1 VTDQPTD
8 RDFEDLS
15 RSISQLRREHKAE
28 GLAESELDK
37 DPFVQFGEWMNQALE
52 AGITLPNAM
61 TLATAGPDAVPSARM
76 VLLKGFDPQGFV
88 FYTNYESRKGREL
101 IANPHAA
108 LVFYWNLLERQVVI
122 AGDVT
127 KVDRDEAEEYFRSR
141 PLGSRLGAWASPQS
155 TVISSRE
162 ELEARVTELEKTYA
176 GGEVPIPPQWGG
188 FRLVPVRFE
197 FWQSRPNRLHD
208 RFRYSRVPEHDWEI
222 ERLAP

>member
-1 VTDQPTD
+1 MDERAMD

-28 GLAESELDK
+28 GLSEVELHG
-37 DPFVQFGEWMNQALE
+37 DPFVQFGKWMNDALE

-61 TLATAGPDAVPSARM
+61 TLATAAADAVPSARM
-76 VLLKGFDPQGFV
+76 VLLKAFDPQGFV

-101 IANPHAA
+101 SANPHAA
-108 LVFYWNLLERQVVI
+108 LVFYWNALERQVVI
-122 AGDVT
+122 AGGVT

-155 TVISSRE
+155 TVIASRE
-162 ELEARVTELEKTYA
+162 ELEDRARDLEETYA
-176 GGEVPIPPQWGG
+176 GKEIPIPSHWGG
-188 FRLVPVRFE
+188 FRLTPVRFE

-208 RFRYSRVPEHDWEI
+208 RFRYARAPQDVWEI